1 VAKNLMMY
9 NYWGGKSV
17 YYSLIDKVGSKHVLK
32 EDNVIAFIPP
42 PEYEEESCESC
53 KL

>member
-1 VAKNLMMY
+1 MY

-32 EDNVIAFIPP
+32 EDNVIPFTPP
-42 PEYEEESCESC
+42 SGADEDEDSCTAC